1 MSRDITPFALR
12 MSPGLREKVEQS
24 AKENHRSLNAEIV
37 ARLEE
42 TIAIEGVLETVAP
55 GAQVFGTA
63 GLLEDMHNQ
72 LEQREDETRFDAI
85 AANAESIESHIK
97 STDRRM
103 TSIEKSLEKIL
114 GLLHKN

>member
-1 MSRDITPFALR
+1 MSRIDPQFNLR
-12 MSPGLREKVEQS
+12 IPADLKSRVEEAAKLNKRS
-24 AKENHRSLNAEIV
+24 ATAEII

-42 TIAIEGVLETVAP
+42 TFEIEGTFERIAP
-55 GAQVFGTA
+55 GASISGTA

-72 LEQREDETRFDAI
+72 LEQREDEARFDAM

-103 TSIEKSLEKIL
+103 TAIEKSLEKVL
-114 GLLHKN
+114 GLLQKS